1 MAALFMYLCKNCG
14 KTIDYTQSEAETA
27 ECSCKHTDY
36 IYLGVNPV
44 QYYKMSDSSK
54 DRLIQKKLKLTQNQ
68 FEELKAE
75 WSKIRKEVDREYYA
89 QRLAQRNEQLRVSQ
103 NTPKCPICQ
112 STNLSKIT
120 TVQKAG
126 KIALF
131 GIFGMGDNGKTW
143 KCNNCGS
150 KF

>member
-1 MAALFMYLCKNCG
+1 MLGLEEDCSYCGYKLQDTEYYFTESVERGNLKPEIHKAIFEKYIKNSS
-14 KTIDYTQSEAETA
+14 TYSEEA
-27 ECSCKHTDY
+27 
-36 IYLGVNPV
+36 V
-44 QYYKMSDSSK
+44 K
-54 DRLIQKKLKLTQNQ
+54 DR
-68 FEELKAE
+68 EE
-75 WSKIRKEVDREYYA
+75 KESWERISLPSSYKPK
-89 QRLAQRNEQLRVSQ
+89 
-103 NTPKCPICQ
+103 NTPKCPVCQ

>member
-1 MAALFMYLCKNCG
+1 MARDWKIQCCPKCGSIKMLNFEWEKVCSYCGYKLQDTEYYFTESVERGNLKPEIRKAIFEKYIKNSPL
-14 KTIDYTQSEAETA
+14 YSEEA
-27 ECSCKHTDY
+27 
-36 IYLGVNPV
+36 I
-44 QYYKMSDSSK
+44 K
-54 DRLIQKKLKLTQNQ
+54 DR
-68 FEELKAE
+68 
-75 WSKIRKEVDREYYA
+75 KEKEDWEMISLPSSYTPK
-89 QRLAQRNEQLRVSQ
+89 